1 MRAAD
6 VQLQVY
12 IAVELTPD
20 ECPDGIA
27 NLLADAVRDYLEKR
41 AAVVAAEA
49 FVISARPCAYIAAT
63 AEEEDE

>member
-12 IAVELTPD
+12 VAVELTPD

-27 NLLADAVRDYLEKR
+27 NLLADAVRDYLEQCEAAMAALVTADIRR
-41 AAVVAAEA
+41 AQ
-49 FVISARPCAYIAAT
+49 IDPLTGDYQ
-63 AEEEDE
+63 